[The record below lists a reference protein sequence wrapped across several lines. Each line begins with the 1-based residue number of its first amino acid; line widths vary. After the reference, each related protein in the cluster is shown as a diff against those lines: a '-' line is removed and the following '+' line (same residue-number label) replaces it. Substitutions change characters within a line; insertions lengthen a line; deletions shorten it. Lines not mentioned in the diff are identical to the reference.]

1 MKKIIVF
8 LFCFFCSMTSVHAE
22 KYDWADNAFAFSSI
36 RTALIYELDTSQ
48 AQLGNDILEKSLQ
61 GDYLK
66 KASRPHY
73 SILSAEQVSRKIS
86 LQQGIDL
93 YLMEK
98 DDPEGFQ
105 AAFAAHASKFV
116 QIYVKTKLLEY
127 KTGFYIVPAHTEWR
141 TKDLTDTFT
150 DKDGRQQTI
159 TRTISYPEYI
169 PDNTVSTAT
178 VKLRFDVYDART
190 GKAVFSR
197 EELRTRDS
205 SDDPNGVFQRMLDS
219 FFNDLQRKMD
229 KD

>member
-1 MKKIIVF
+1 MKKIILF
-8 LFCFFCSMTSVHAE
+8 LLCFFCSMTSVHAE
-22 KYDWADNAFAFSSI
+22 KYDWADKAFSFSSI
-36 RTALIYELDTSQ
+36 RTALIYDLDTSG
-48 AQLGNDILEKSLQ
+48 AQLGNDILEKALQ
-61 GDYLK
+61 GEYMK

-73 SILSAEQVSRKIS
+73 SVLSAEQVSRKIS
-86 LQQGIDL
+86 LQQGMDL
-93 YLMEK
+93 YVMEK
-98 DDPEGFQ
+98 EDPEGFQ
-105 AAFAAHASKFV
+105 AAFTAHSSKFI

-127 KTGFYIVPAHTEWR
+127 TTGSYVVPAHTEWR

-150 DKDGRQQTI
+150 DRDGHQQTI
-159 TRTISYPEYI
+159 TRTISYPEYV

-205 SDDPNGVFQRMLDS
+205 SDDPHGVFQRILDS

-229 KD
+229 